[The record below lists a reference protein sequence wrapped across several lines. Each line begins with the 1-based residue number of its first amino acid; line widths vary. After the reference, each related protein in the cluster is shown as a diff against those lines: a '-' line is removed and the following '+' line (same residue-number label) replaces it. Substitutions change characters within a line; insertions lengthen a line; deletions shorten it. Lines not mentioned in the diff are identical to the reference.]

1 MYRFLL
7 TRQWVILTLVGLVL
21 IPVMIELGFW
31 QLHRH
36 EQRVARNNRI
46 ERSLTRPP
54 VPVTEL
60 TAPGREVPGD
70 NVWRRGTARGRY
82 DVKGEVVARL
92 RTDNSGKSG
101 YMVITPFVLEDGKAI
116 LVNRGWVPAD
126 AGQREFPQVP
136 APPSGTIDLVGRL
149 RADEDPGSGIRDTK
163 GLPPRMIMIINSRR
177 QGEQL
182 HRPMLGGYLELI
194 SPAPDGQ
201 PQTIDDPD
209 HSSIGNH
216 MAYTVQWWLFSA
228 FVPVGWV
235 ILVRRERR
243 DQAAA
248 AAAAAKGAAGSGDPV
263 KPEPTKP
270 DPANPEP
277 AKPEPRTEPQ
287 PDSQPK
293 AGAGAS
299 SSPPASD

>member
-60 TAPGREVPGD
+60 TAPGREVPSD

-243 DQAAA
+243 DQMAAA
-248 AAAAAKGAAGSGDPV
+248 AAAAPKDPKDPADPAGS
-263 KPEPTKP
+263 TTT
-270 DPANPEP
+270 
-277 AKPEPRTEPQ
+277 AKPEPEPKAEAQ
-287 PDSQPK
+287 SDPEPKPEPQPK
-293 AGAGAS
+293 AGATAA
-299 SSPPASD
+299 PPASD